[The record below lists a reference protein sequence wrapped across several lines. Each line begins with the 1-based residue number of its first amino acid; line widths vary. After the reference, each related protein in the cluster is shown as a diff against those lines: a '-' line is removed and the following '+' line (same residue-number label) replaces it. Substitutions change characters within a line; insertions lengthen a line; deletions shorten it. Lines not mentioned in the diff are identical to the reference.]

1 MNCNTKLK
9 VLFFLHVC
17 FMLLSVSREVHTVTV
32 SVKRSTHCYC
42 QWNAHESPM
51 EINPATPRAYRW
63 GWFLPE
69 EHQAAAASSGWRQTQ
84 TQTRL
89 HRPSCHQM
97 RGQWAPS
104 VPHVQ
109 CAGDTRNPWG
119 YPSPRWRSPASA
131 EYVCQRQ
138 GFHPA
143 CCLWHCWTLSC
154 WVQPA
159 LRRLKEWKVAVKGGS
174 ERVKGGSERGPWRS
188 DCFYAHAGSG
198 CGAGPEWNWS
208 ERKGNG
214 DHFPFAPVFTVND
227 SAYLITTEIC

>member
-1 MNCNTKLK
+1 MS
-9 VLFFLHVC
+9 VLCYCQCQEKHTL
-17 FMLLSVSREVHTVTV
+17 LLSVSREVHTVTV

-89 HRPSCHQM
+89 HCPSCHQM

-159 LRRLKEWKVAVKGGS
+159 LRRLKEWKVAVK
-174 ERVKGGSERGPWRS
+174 EGP
-188 DCFYAHAGSG
+188 
-198 CGAGPEWNWS
+198 GA
-208 ERKGNG
+208 
-214 DHFPFAPVFTVND
+214 VTVSMHMLAVDVEQDLNETGLREKETGIIFLLPQ
-227 SAYLITTEIC
+227 SLL